1 MLFATLVLQGK
12 AWLYIFGTIDWPPE
26 AAKSLEGAGLGRL
39 AHPWVITINLRLYS
53 RIILAGAAL
62 CAFSFQ
68 AHAVTYSQVTTDYSA
83 VTLPTSSFNPTPV
96 SSTNTSITVTGQVPN
111 VNRSPFENIGSGAG
125 GTLLSDGGY
134 GVGGWA
140 NLVYTSIQAGGSATY
155 NFAGPATDLSLL
167 WGSPDSYN
175 TLTFYS
181 GLNGTGTPVYSITGS
196 QLNIQTYGHDL
207 VDFTFAGGTFEFVVL
222 DSGENAF
229 EFADLQDALLTPLP
243 ATLPLFAG
251 GLGLFGFLTGR
262 KKRAQALA
270 AA

>member
-1 MLFATLVLQGK
+1 VT
-12 AWLYIFGTIDWPPE
+12 
-26 AAKSLEGAGLGRL
+26 AKSRRGLFGALDAPVG
-39 AHPWVITINLRLYS
+39 ATMNLRLYP
-53 RIILAGAAL
+53 RIILASAVW

-68 AHAVTYSQVTTDYSA
+68 AHAATVTISQVTTDYTT
-83 VTLPTSSFNPTPV
+83 VTLPTSSFNPTPF
-96 SSTNTSITVTGQVPN
+96 SSTNTSTTVTGQIPN
-111 VNRSPFENIGSGAG
+111 VYRSPFENIGSGG

-155 NFAGPATDLSLL
+155 NFAGPATELSLL

-181 GLNGTGTPVYSITGS
+181 GLNGTGTDLFSITGS

-207 VDFTFAGGTFEFVVL
+207 VDLNMTGGTFESVVL

-251 GLGLFGFLTGR
+251 GLGLVGFLTGR
-262 KKRAQALA
+262 RKRSAQAIA
-270 AA
+270 AP